1 MNPQSG
7 SPLLFVGL
15 GIIFFVVLWFVATH
29 NRLIRLRNHIQE
41 SWSNVDVALQRR
53 HDLIPNLVNTV
64 KGFMAHE
71 TATLERLVQLRD
83 EVAGQSG
90 HSDARREAETQLG
103 TALGTVLARVEA
115 YPDLK
120 SSAAFL
126 DLQQELAN
134 TEDRIAAARRFFNAN
149 VREYNSAVESFP
161 SSIVAGMQNAKLEEY
176 FELSQL
182 DVRNPVSVQI

>member
-1 MNPQSG
+1 MNPELSF
-7 SPLLFVGL
+7 LAFAGL
-15 GIIFFVVLWFVATH
+15 GVGFFVLLWFVATH

-71 TATLERLVQLRD
+71 TATLERLVQLRNQ
-83 EVAGQSG
+83 VAGQSG
-90 HSDARREAETQLG
+90 HSDARREAEMQLG
-103 TALGTVLARVEA
+103 SALGTVLARVEA

>member
-71 TATLERLVQLRD
+71 KATLERLVQLRN